1 MICLS
6 WCKDQQLKSYI
17 DEALS
22 FLYPT
27 RVDPPSLVEICV
39 YKIRRHI
46 QESGIAQRVD
56 EVPGHLKQRYPLLS
70 PLSLW
75 FQEGPRLVL
84 PMIKNYFYYYNVIPK
99 VTNVKILQKKKSI
112 PHVVAL

>member
-17 DEALS
+17 DETLS

-75 FQEGPRLVL
+75 FQGGPCLMLPLIIINTLFLLLQYQNLLVL
-84 PMIKNYFYYYNVIPK
+84 KFYVR
-99 VTNVKILQKKKSI
+99 KKR
-112 PHVVAL
+112 V